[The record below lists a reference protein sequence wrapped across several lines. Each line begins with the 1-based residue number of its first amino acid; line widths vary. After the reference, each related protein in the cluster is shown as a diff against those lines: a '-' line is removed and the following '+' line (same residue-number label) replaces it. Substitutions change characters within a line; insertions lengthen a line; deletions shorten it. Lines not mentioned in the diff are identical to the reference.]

1 MNTGVHGRNAASAT
15 WRLWV
20 TRSEGRTSF
29 ARSHVHS
36 LSRFDA
42 FSSRLRP
49 GQGGSGASCSTRTA
63 APAAAHAAHDA
74 VDGSPRRA
82 SAIPGRAASAS
93 TGGFRHSTSG
103 VGTGAIVIASTS
115 TSVRVWSASIF
126 KNTSPTRRVARS
138 PWATTTSIEFTS
150 TMIAGMYDR
159 RHPICAVQLRS
170 AAVAA
175 EAQAQNRRDRF
186 QRRPILVAPAW
197 GRRALVDA
205 GSLLVVVVSAR
216 ELDEAVWLVT
226 YAPGVMARRQ
236 EHDVARGEVLGG
248 AVVEHHAEGASEHQG
263 HVRELAR
270 RRPRVGLEVLGPA
283 CAYPERHL
291 GHAHA
296 VELCGALCD
305 PPVHVRACIG
315 EVRALQGGVVRGHG
329 CLLVVRD
336 DRSVCGPPV
345 CGRSIQSGRGGAPLP
360 RSEGDVAARLADGL
374 RDDAAAHEDA

>member
-1 MNTGVHGRNAASAT
+1 MNTGAQGRSAVSASR
-15 WRLWV
+15 RLRV
-20 TRSEGRTSF
+20 TTSAGRTSF
-29 ARSHVHS
+29 STSHSHSWARCDASS
-36 LSRFDA
+36 SRF
-42 FSSRLRP
+42 RP
-49 GQGGSGASCSTRTA
+49 GQGGSGASCSARTV
-63 APAAAHAAHDA
+63 APAAAHAAEDA
-74 VDGSPRRA
+74 VDGSPRWP
-82 SAIPGRAASAS
+82 SAVPGTVASAS
-93 TGGFRHSTSG
+93 TSGSRQRMCG
-103 VGTGAIVIASTS
+103 VGTGAIAIASTS

-138 PWATTTSIEFTS
+138 PWATTTWIESTS
-150 TMIAGMYDR
+150 SMIAGMYDR

-216 ELDEAVWLVT
+216 ELGEAGCLVT

-270 RRPRVGLEVLGPA
+270 RRPRVGLEVLRPA
-283 CAYPERHL
+283 SAYPEGHLRH
-291 GHAHA
+291 ADA
-296 VELCGALCD
+296 VELCGALDD
-305 PPVHVRACIG
+305 PAMHVRGCIG
-315 EVRALQGGVVRGHG
+315 EMR
-329 CLLVVRD
+329 
-336 DRSVCGPPV
+336 
-345 CGRSIQSGRGGAPLP
+345 PL
-360 RSEGDVAARLADGL
+360 
-374 RDDAAAHEDA
+374 